1 MISVTTRTL
10 LAIILLAVIS
20 GSSRAQIAQPYLG
33 SVTPIGAPR
42 GQKVTV
48 TIEGFNL
55 SGATAVIF
63 DKPGISGKILINA
76 ETARTEPGPSTDPTR
91 RYEGDRGVRNRL
103 QIEVTIDRNVPPGEY
118 NLRLVT
124 PLGTTTSSPFIVGAL
139 AETVEREENDR
150 VEMAQMITLPTTVVG
165 DLQKIGD
172 RDHYRFT
179 GRAGQDLVFE
189 IVAAAYGSR
198 LDAVLTLLD
207 SRGRTIAS
215 SSASRGRRDA
225 LLAHRL
231 ADSGEYTLQL
241 TDYEQRGMG
250 KINEF
255 SYRLNIG
262 ELPII
267 TDWFPLGLRQGAT
280 TTLSLRGHNLGAAP
294 AQVTAPIVESWSPAH
309 QFRLDQPTAPHLASN
324 TIRLALG
331 STPEIVET
339 SAAKSPTSPQPVEWP
354 VTINGRIDGDSSED
368 WYRFRAR
375 RGETL
380 LLEVAAQRY
389 GSPLDSVIEIFD
401 RAGRP
406 VPRALLRCVLETS
419 QTLNDRDSNSRGIR
433 LLSWNGIQP
442 EDHILIGNEL
452 LQVDILPKGPD
463 EDVFFKSFNGQRI
476 GFLDTTPEA
485 HAVNTAIY
493 KVSIHPPATI
503 LPPNG
508 MPQIRLFYRND
519 DGGPMYGK
527 DSRLTFTAPEA
538 GDYLVRVRDVRG
550 LQGENYAYRL
560 AIRESQP
567 DFSLTIDPEN
577 PNIIAGTATPVH
589 VTAFRAEGLTGDIEV
604 ELKNLPPG
612 FTATSG
618 VIREGTSM
626 VTLLLRAASNVSPLT
641 SFPLRVEAVT
651 VVNGRRVV
659 RQPRNRSELAI
670 VTVTAPQEPLP
681 ELLVSTGESQVTLEP
696 GGRAWVSISIKRERG
711 FKGRIP
717 FDIRNLPH
725 GVIVRDVGLNG
736 VMITEDETT
745 QRFELSAE
753 AWTRPV
759 EQPIVV
765 VGRIETASPQ
775 RSEFPAAPFTL
786 VIKDVTSPK
795 TAKGN

>member
-1 MISVTTRTL
+1 MKTVLNRILLLTL
-10 LAIILLAVIS
+10 LLTLFN
-20 GSSRAQIAQPYLG
+20 GDLRAQIAQPYLG
-33 SVTPIGAPR
+33 SVTPIGARR
-42 GQKVTV
+42 GERVTV

-55 SGATAVIF
+55 SGASAVIF

-91 RYEGDRGVRNRL
+91 RYEGDRGFRNRL
-103 QIEVTIDRNVPPGEY
+103 QVEVTIDRSVPAGEY
-118 NLRLVT
+118 NMRLVT

-139 AETVEREENDR
+139 AETQEREGNDR
-150 VEMAQMITLPTTVVG
+150 VEQAQMIALPTTVVG
-165 DLQKIGD
+165 DLQTIGD
-172 RDHYRFT
+172 RDYFRFNAK
-179 GRAGQDLVFE
+179 AGQDLVFE
-189 IVAAAYGSR
+189 VVASAFGSR

-207 SRGRTIAS
+207 SRGKTVATS
-215 SSASRGRRDA
+215 SNGRGRRDA

-231 ADSGEYTLQL
+231 TESGEYTLL
-241 TDYEQRGMG
+241 ITDYEQRGMG
-250 KINEF
+250 RVNEF
-255 SYRLNIG
+255 AYRLNIG
-262 ELPII
+262 ELPVI
-267 TDWFPLGLRQGAT
+267 TDWFPLGLRQGT
-280 TTLSLRGHNLGAAP
+280 TGTLSLRGHNLGAAP
-294 AQVTAPIVESWSPAH
+294 AKINAPIVESWSPSYPF
-309 QFRLDQPTAPHLASN
+309 QLDSAATSGPASN

-331 STPEIVET
+331 STPEIDET
-339 SAAKSPTSPQPVEWP
+339 DLLKSSTAPQAVEWP
-354 VTINGRIDGDSSED
+354 VTINGRIGGNSGED

-375 RGETL
+375 RGQKL

-389 GSPLDSVIEIFD
+389 GSPLDSVIEIYD
-401 RAGRP
+401 AAGRP

-433 LLSWNGIQP
+433 LLSWNGIEP

-493 KVSIHPPATI
+493 KVSIHPPSTI

-560 AIRESQP
+560 AIREPQP

-626 VTLLLRAASNVSPLT
+626 VTLLLSAASNVSPLT
-641 SFPLRVEAVT
+641 SFPLRVEGVT

-696 GGRAWVSISIKRERG
+696 GGTARVSIRIKRERG
-711 FKGRIP
+711 FKGRVP

-745 QRFELSAE
+745 QRFELHAE
-753 AWTRPV
+753 PWVVPV
-759 EQPIVV
+759 EQPVIV

-775 RSEFPAAPFTL
+775 RSEFPASPFTL
-786 VIKDVTSPK
+786 VITPPK
-795 TAKGN
+795 SAKGQ

>member
-10 LAIILLAVIS
+10 LSVILLAVIS
-20 GSSRAQIAQPYLG
+20 VSSRAQIAQPYLG

-63 DKPGISGKILINA
+63 DKPGIAGRLILNS
-76 ETARTEPGPSTDPTR
+76 ETERSEPGRSTDPTR

-103 QIEVTIDRNVPPGEY
+103 QIEVTIDRAVPPGEY

-139 AETVEREENDR
+139 AETMEREENDR
-150 VEMAQMITLPTTVVG
+150 SEMAQMITLPTTVVG

-189 IVAAAYGSR
+189 IVAAAFGSR

-215 SSASRGRRDA
+215 SSTSRGRRDA

-231 ADSGEYTLQL
+231 AESGEYTLQL

-280 TTLSLRGHNLGAAP
+280 TTLSLGGHNLGATP

-309 QFRLDQPTAPHLASN
+309 QFRLDQPTAPHLATN

-339 SAAKSPTSPQPVEWP
+339 RAAKSPTSPQPVEWP

-389 GSPLDSVIEIFD
+389 GSPLDSVIEVFD

-442 EDHILIGNEL
+442 EDYLLIGNEL

-463 EDVFFKSFNGQRI
+463 EDVFFKSFNNQRI
-476 GFLDTTPEA
+476 GFYDTTPEA

-493 KVSIHPPATI
+493 KVSIHPPEAV

-508 MPQIRLFYRND
+508 MPRVKLFYRND

-527 DSRLTFTAPEA
+527 DSRLTFTAPED
-538 GDYLVRVRDVRG
+538 GEYLVRLRDVRG
-550 LQGENYAYRL
+550 WQGEQYNYRL
-560 AIRESQP
+560 AIREPRP

-577 PNIIAGTATPVH
+577 PNLAPGAATPVH

-604 ELKNLPPG
+604 GLKDLPAG
-612 FTATSG
+612 FTATRG
-618 VIREGTSM
+618 VIREGSNM
-626 VTLLLRAASNVSPLT
+626 VTLLLRAAPDAPSATTFRLQ
-641 SFPLRVEAVT
+641 VEGIAR
-651 VVNGRRVV
+651 VNGRRIV
-659 RQPRNRSELAI
+659 RAPQLRTDLAV
-670 VTVTAPQEPLP
+670 VTVTGPQALP
-681 ELLVSTGESQVTLEP
+681 ELLVATGEPVVSLEP

-765 VGRIETASPQ
+765 VGRIETASPL

-786 VIKDVTSPK
+786 VIKAVTSPK
-795 TAKGN
+795 IAKGN